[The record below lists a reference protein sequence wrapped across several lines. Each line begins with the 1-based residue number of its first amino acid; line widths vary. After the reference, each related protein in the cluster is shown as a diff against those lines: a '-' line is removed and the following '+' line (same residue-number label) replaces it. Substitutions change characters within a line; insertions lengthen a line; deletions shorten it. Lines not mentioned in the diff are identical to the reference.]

1 MKYVKPYNWGG
12 GWWGKVVGGLGDG
25 FLDLS
30 PGASKG
36 NGSKNKEVGLHQTKK
51 LLHSKIN
58 QQNQKATY

>member
-1 MKYVKPYNWGG
+1 MGG
-12 GWWGKVVGGLGDG
+12 GCGKVVGGLGDG

-51 LLHSKIN
+51 LLRSKIN